1 MARPVRGTLS
11 ALPHGEDFVLRCQ
24 LILKS
29 SLGRHETKTWAVVS
43 FGINEGN
50 SEESKKHEH
59 GDLQSVGSNIP

>member
-1 MARPVRGTLS
+1 MARPVRGILP
-11 ALPHGEDFVLRCQ
+11 ALPHGEDLVLRRQ

-29 SLGRHETKTWAVVS
+29 SLERHESKTWAVVS
-43 FGINEGN
+43 SGINEEN